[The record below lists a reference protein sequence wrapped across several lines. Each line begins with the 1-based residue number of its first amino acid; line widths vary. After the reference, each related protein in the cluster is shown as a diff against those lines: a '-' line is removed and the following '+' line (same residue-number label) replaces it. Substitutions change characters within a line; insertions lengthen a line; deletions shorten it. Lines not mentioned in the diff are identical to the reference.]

1 MRVRSVLARS
11 LVAVVPFALFAIAVG
26 PGAAAA
32 SGNFNSCSVVT
43 RAEAA
48 SALGQEVTAGILGHA
63 TVEGGLACVFY
74 GPSVPPTLRNPDEPV
89 GDSVRV
95 VVVKG
100 PNALKWY
107 KDYEA
112 KVKAQP
118 VRGVGDQ
125 AFFDGY
131 ASLSVLKGDYYL
143 RDAVS
148 PPIVPGLKK
157 YLQLVLT
164 DEERL
169 ARAILPRL

>member
-1 MRVRSVLARS
+1 VRLRSALARS
-11 LVAVVPFALFAIAVG
+11 VAASIPAVFFAM
-26 PGAAAA
+26 AAGSGVATA

-48 SALGQEVTAGILGHA
+48 SALGQKVTVGVLGHA

-74 GPSVPPTLRNPDEPV
+74 GPSVPATLRNPDEPV

-100 PNALKWY
+100 PNAWKWY
-107 KDYEA
+107 KDYES

-118 VRGVGDQ
+118 VKGVGDQ

-148 PPIVPGLKK
+148 PPVAPGLKK
-157 YLQLVLT
+157 YLQLVLS

>member
-1 MRVRSVLARS
+1 VRVHSALARS
-11 LVAVVPFALFAIAVG
+11 LLASIPAVLFAIAAG
-26 PGAAAA
+26 PGVATA

-48 SALGQEVTAGILGHA
+48 SALGQEVTVGVLGHA

-74 GPSVPPTLRNPDEPV
+74 GPSVPPTMRDPDEAV

-107 KDYEA
+107 KDYES

-118 VRGVGDQ
+118 VKGIGDQ

-143 RDAVS
+143 RDAVI
-148 PPIVPGLKK
+148 PPPVPGLKK
-157 YLQLVLT
+157 YLRLVLT

-169 ARAILPRL
+169 ARAVLPRL

>member
-1 MRVRSVLARS
+1 VRVRSALVT
-11 LVAVVPFALFAIAVG
+11 LVALVPAVLFAV
-26 PGAAAA
+26 AAAPGVATA
-32 SGNFNSCSVVT
+32 SDNFNSCSVVT

-48 SALGQEVTAGILGHA
+48 KALGQEVTAGVLGHA

-74 GPSVPPTLRNPDEPV
+74 GPSVPIALRKPDVAV

-107 KDYEA
+107 KDYESKVEA
-112 KVKAQP
+112 KP
-118 VRGVGDQ
+118 VSSIGDK

-131 ASLSVLKGDYYL
+131 ASLSVLKGSYYL

-148 PPIVPGLKK
+148 LPPMSSPKQ
-157 YLQLVLT
+157 YLQLVVKQ
-164 DEERL
+164 EESL

>member
-1 MRVRSVLARS
+1 MRIRSALVRS
-11 LVAVVPFALFAIAVG
+11 LVASIPATLFAIAAG
-26 PGAAAA
+26 PGVANA

-48 SALGQEVTAGILGHA
+48 SALGQQVTVGVLGHA

-74 GPSVPPTLRNPDEPV
+74 GPSVPPTLRDTDEPV

-107 KDYEA
+107 KDYES
-112 KVKAQP
+112 KVKVQP
-118 VRGVGDQ
+118 VKGIGDQ

-131 ASLSVLKGDYYL
+131 ASLSVLEGDYYL
-143 RDAVS
+143 RDAVI
-148 PPIVPGLKK
+148 PPPVPGLKK

>member
-1 MRVRSVLARS
+1 VKRRSTLARS
-11 LVAVVPFALFAIAVG
+11 VVALIPALGLAITAVPGVAT
-26 PGAAAA
+26 A
-32 SGNFNSCSVVT
+32 SANFNSCSVVT
-43 RAEAA
+43 SAEAA
-48 SALGQEVTAGILGHA
+48 SALGQKVSPGVLGHA

-74 GPSVPPTLRNPDEPV
+74 GPSVPPTLRNPDVPV

-107 KDYEA
+107 KDYES

-118 VRGVGDQ
+118 ISGIGNQ

-131 ASLSVLKGDYYL
+131 ASLSVLKGNYYL
-143 RDAVS
+143 RDAVIP
-148 PPIVPGLKK
+148 PPIPSPTK
-157 YLQLVLT
+157 YVQLVLK

-169 ARAILPRL
+169 AKAILPKL

>member
-1 MRVRSVLARS
+1 MTARSALPRS
-11 LVAVVPFALFAIAVG
+11 LVALVPAILLAIA
-26 PGAAAA
+26 AAPEVAIA
-32 SGNFNSCSVVT
+32 SDNFNSCSVVT

-48 SALGQEVTAGILGHA
+48 SALGQAVTAGVLGHA

-74 GPSVPPTLRNPDEPV
+74 GPSVPATLRNPDAPV

-107 KDYEA
+107 KDYESN
-112 KVKAQP
+112 VKAQA
-118 VRGVGDQ
+118 VKGIGDK

-131 ASLSVLKGDYYL
+131 ASLSVLKGRYYL
-143 RDAVS
+143 RDAVIPRPIPS
-148 PPIVPGLKK
+148 PTK
-157 YLQLVLT
+157 YVQLVLK

-169 ARAILPRL
+169 AKAILPRL

>member
-1 MRVRSVLARS
+1 MRVRSAPARS
-11 LVAVVPFALFAIAVG
+11 LVTGIVAVLFAIVAT
-26 PGAAAA
+26 PGVATA

-43 RAEAA
+43 RSEAA
-48 SALGQEVTAGILGHA
+48 SALGQEVTAGVLGHA

-74 GPSVPPTLRNPDEPV
+74 GPSVPPTLKNPDEPV

-107 KDYEA
+107 KDYES

-118 VRGVGDQ
+118 VSGFGDQ

-131 ASLSVLKGDYYL
+131 ASLSVLKGSYYL

-148 PPIVPGLKK
+148 PPPTSSLKQ
-157 YLQLVLT
+157 YVQLVLK

-169 ARAILPRL
+169 AKAILPRL

>member
-1 MRVRSVLARS
+1 L
-11 LVAVVPFALFAIAVG
+11 LVASIPAALFAIAAG
-26 PGAAAA
+26 PGVAAA
-32 SGNFNSCSVVT
+32 SGGFNSCSVVT

-48 SALGQEVTAGILGHA
+48 AALGQSVTAGVLGHA

-74 GPSVPPTLRNPDEPV
+74 GPSVPPTLRNADEPV

-107 KDYEA
+107 KDYES
-112 KVKAQP
+112 KVKAEP
-118 VRGVGDQ
+118 VKGVGDK

-148 PPIVPGLKK
+148 PPPVPSLKK
-157 YLQLVLT
+157 YLQLVLG

-169 ARAILPRL
+169 AKAILPKL

>member
-1 MRVRSVLARS
+1 MKARSPLARS
-11 LVAVVPFALFAIAVG
+11 LVASIPAVVFAIAAA
-26 PGAAAA
+26 PGVATA

-48 SALGQEVTAGILGHA
+48 SALGQEVTAGVLGHA

-74 GPSVPPTLRNPDEPV
+74 GPSVPPTLRNPDVAV

-100 PNALKWY
+100 PNGLKWY
-107 KDYEA
+107 KDYES

-118 VRGVGDQ
+118 VSGVGDK

-131 ASLSVLKGDYYL
+131 ASLSVLKGSYYL

-148 PPIVPGLKK
+148 PPPVPSLKQ
-157 YLQLVLT
+157 YLQLVLK

-169 ARAILPRL
+169 AKAILPRL